1 MNQNFLVN
9 NRLNYISLKFYKFMK
24 AIILAAGIGSR
35 LGELTK
41 ILPKPL
47 IDVNGKSI
55 IERQIEVFRK
65 AGINDIILVIGPF
78 AEKFL
83 FNNVKYINGK
93 KTFSHNI
100 LYSLIEAKSEM
111 TDDVIISYG
120 DIIFEDSIIQAIL
133 NSKNE
138 IGLAVDLKWKE
149 MYQNKPKNLV
159 DKVCNVF
166 IENNKIIK
174 IGYKENLGESEGKI
188 IGEFIGLAKFS
199 KKAIDNFLEIYL
211 ELEKSHNGKF
221 HESPSIKEGIITDMC
236 QELIDRNYIIN
247 PIFTDGKWCEIDTID
262 DLKNAKILFQ

>member
-1 MNQNFLVN
+1 
-9 NRLNYISLKFYKFMK
+9 MK
-24 AIILAAGIGSR
+24 AIILAAGISSR

-41 ILPKPL
+41 TLPKAL

-55 IERQIEVFRK
+55 IERQIVAFRK
-65 AGINDIILVIGPF
+65 AGIDDIILVIGPF

-83 FNNVKYINGK
+83 FNNIKYINGK
-93 KTFSHNI
+93 KSFSHNI

-120 DIIFEDSIIQAIL
+120 DIIFEDNIIQAIL

-138 IGLAVDLKWKE
+138 IGLAVDLKWKK

-166 IENNKIIK
+166 IENNQIIK
-174 IGYKENLGESEGKI
+174 IGYKQNLGEAEDKT

-199 KKAIDNFLEIYL
+199 KKAIGDFLKIYL

-221 HESPSIKEGIITDMC
+221 HESPSIKEGIITDML
-236 QELIDRNYIIN
+236 QEFIDRNYILN
-247 PIFTDGKWCEIDTID
+247 PIFIDGKWCEIDTIN
-262 DLKNAKILFQ
+262 DLKNAKMLFQ